1 MEPLCIHFRVLG
13 VFIDGKFS
21 RMAASEDT
29 GLPAFEHRRNQ
40 GVGLGLC
47 GKEEG
52 GREWWILSICFP
64 ILFCW

>member
-52 GREWWILSICFP
+52 GRDLVDS
-64 ILFCW
+64 